1 MLPGL
6 LCWTCRVYWVASLVL
21 LVMCSGYQHVL
32 GFKQLVN
39 LAARL
44 IELKCSQ
51 SVI

>member
-6 LCWTCRVYWVASLVL
+6 LCWTRRVYWVASLVL